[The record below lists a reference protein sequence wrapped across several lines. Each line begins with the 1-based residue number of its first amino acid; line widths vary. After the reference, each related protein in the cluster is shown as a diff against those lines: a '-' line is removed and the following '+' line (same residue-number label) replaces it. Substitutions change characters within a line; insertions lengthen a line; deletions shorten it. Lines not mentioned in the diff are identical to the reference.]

1 MLGGWEVGRNFEKGN
16 KNQFPNSRSKKT
28 SAAETKKIGFF
39 AQILLKNGIQ
49 PKRGMKNEKVTAF
62 LFAAVL
68 SFAFL
73 VAPAILESRGGHGGH
88 GGGHHGGH
96 HGIFHGGIRRGPI
109 YYGAP
114 GFGAGFL
121 AGYWSNGYYYTY
133 PYNGV
138 CERWVPTGGEH
149 MESRQDPDT
158 DVWYTIQVPDG
169 YWEDVPCN

>member
-1 MLGGWEVGRNFEKGN
+1 MKRLMIVIF
-16 KNQFPNSRSKKT
+16 T
-28 SAAETKKIGFF
+28 A
-39 AQILLKNGIQ
+39 ILAL
-49 PKRGMKNEKVTAF
+49 AF
-62 LFAAVL
+62 G
-68 SFAFL
+68 
-73 VAPAILESRGGHGGH
+73 VAPSILEARGGHGGH
-88 GGGHHGGH
+88 GGGGHGG
-96 HGIFHGGIRRGPI
+96 GYHGGYHGGVHGGTGRVSPI

-114 GFGAGFL
+114 GYGGGFL